1 VVDLTGLINITG
13 IYYKSIIDKCWELM
27 RKNNLNQRWGV
38 MLKIGVTGSA
48 GSGKSLVCEGFRRI
62 GLVTLDCDE
71 IAKQVVEPG
80 RAAYDQ
86 VVKAFGSKIVAP
98 DGTLDRSGLR
108 RMIVTTKGGREKLE
122 SILHPVIISETVRL
136 MNDAVYSKQTSCAV
150 EVPLLFELGM
160 ESLFDVVVVVTAA
173 DCALVDRISCRDGVD
188 RESAKKLLAIQMPQS
203 EKVQKADYV
212 IENGGEPGAVFTSVE
227 VLYRKL
233 INQRLTKK

>member
-1 VVDLTGLINITG
+1 
-13 IYYKSIIDKCWELM
+13 
-27 RKNNLNQRWGV
+27 

-62 GLVTLDCDE
+62 GLVTLDCDA
-71 IAKQVVEPG
+71 IARQVVEPG
-80 RAAYDQ
+80 RAAYNM

-98 DGTLDRSGLR
+98 DRTLDRPALR
-108 RMIVTTKGGREKLE
+108 RMIVTTKGSREKLE
-122 SILHPVIISETVRL
+122 SILHPIIISETVSL
-136 MNDAVYSKQTSCAV
+136 MDEAVHSKQKSCAV

-160 ESLFDVVVVVTAA
+160 ENLFDVVVVVTAS
-173 DCALVDRISCRDGVD
+173 DSALVERISRRDGVD
-188 RESAKKLLAIQMPQS
+188 RESAQKLLAIQMPQS

-212 IENGGEPGAVFTSVE
+212 IENRGEPEAVFNSVG

>member
-1 VVDLTGLINITG
+1 
-13 IYYKSIIDKCWELM
+13 
-27 RKNNLNQRWGV
+27 

-62 GLVTLDCDE
+62 GLVTLDCDA
-71 IAKQVVEPG
+71 IARQVVEPG
-80 RAAYDQ
+80 RAAYNL

-98 DGTLDRSGLR
+98 DRTLDRPALR
-108 RMIVTTKGGREKLE
+108 RMIVTTKGSREKLE
-122 SILHPVIISETVRL
+122 SILHPIIISETVSL
-136 MNDAVYSKQTSCAV
+136 MDEAVHSKQKSCAV

-160 ESLFDVVVVVTAA
+160 ENLFDVVVVVTAS
-173 DCALVDRISCRDGVD
+173 DSALVERISRRDGVD
-188 RESAKKLLAIQMPQS
+188 RESAQKLLAIQMPQS

-212 IENGGEPGAVFTSVE
+212 IENRGEPEAVFNSVG

>member
-1 VVDLTGLINITG
+1 
-13 IYYKSIIDKCWELM
+13 
-27 RKNNLNQRWGV
+27 

-71 IAKQVVEPG
+71 IARQVVVPG
-80 RAAYDQ
+80 QAAYNQ
-86 VVKAFGSKIVAP
+86 VVKAFGPKIVAP
-98 DGTLDRSGLR
+98 DRTLDRPALR
-108 RMIVTTKGGREKLE
+108 RMIVTTKGSREKLE

-136 MNDAVYSKQTSCAV
+136 MDEAVHSKQKSCAV

-173 DCALVDRISCRDGVD
+173 DSALVDRISRRDGVD
-188 RESAKKLLAIQMPQS
+188 RESAQKLLAIQMPQS

-212 IENGGEPGAVFTSVE
+212 IENRGETETIFKSVGA
-227 VLYRKL
+227 LYQKL
-233 INQRLTKK
+233 VNQRLTKK